1 MMGIVF
7 LLCWA
12 LKAPWWV
19 FLISLLL
26 SSGGTSRRISI
37 TILRRVNKIGLVVR
51 APLFAV
57 MKHRSLTHA
66 LVLLR
71 AT

>member
-26 SSGGTSRRISI
+26 SSGGF
-37 TILRRVNKIGLVVR
+37 RVVIRKDEEDNQGPKNPYSGDRV
-51 APLFAV
+51 
-57 MKHRSLTHA
+57 
-66 LVLLR
+66 
-71 AT
+71 